1 LSDIQVVCMG
11 VITVDTI
18 ALVDQYPQEDERVV
32 AQQISRAGGGPAA
45 VAAVA
50 LSRLGIR
57 SAIVGTIGDDADGKE
72 VLRIFEKEGVDTS
85 GVSIGNT
92 ATAGSGNTATA
103 GSVIVASK
111 KNSARAISTRQPVT
125 QSPLNESAK
134 KMISAAE
141 WLHVDHVGVTRFN
154 AAGITRGTGPQISFD
169 AGYGVEN
176 FDPSLVDLFVPTD
189 RQMSLRYPGV
199 SLSVALE
206 NDSTKSGNTV
216 VATQGSAGSS
226 GYSPETGLVS
236 ASGFK
241 VEVTSTLGAGDVFHG
256 ALIAQIIQGFELSQA
271 LRRANAVAALS
282 CRGLDGQSMIP
293 TTAELNAFLEANK

>member
-1 LSDIQVVCMG
+1 MG

-92 ATAGSGNTATA
+92 ATAGS
-103 GSVIVASK
+103 VIVASK
-111 KNSARAISTRQPVT
+111 KNSARAISTRQPVS

-134 KMISAAE
+134 KLISAAE
-141 WLHVDHVGVTRFN
+141 WLHVDHVGVTRLN
-154 AAGITRGTGPQISFD
+154 EAGITRGKGPQISFD
-169 AGYGVEN
+169 AGYGVED

-189 RQMSLRYPGV
+189 RQMALRYPGV
-199 SLSVALE
+199 ALSVALE

-226 GYSPETGLVS
+226 GHSPETGLVS

-293 TTAELNAFLEANK
+293 TTAELNAFLEVNK

>member
-1 LSDIQVVCMG
+1 MG

-32 AQQISRAGGGPAA
+32 AKEIIRSGGGPAA

-72 VLRIFEKEGVDTS
+72 VLRIFDNEGVDTS
-85 GVSIGNT
+85 GISI
-92 ATAGSGNTATA
+92 GNTATA

-125 QSPLNESAK
+125 QSSLNENAK
-134 KMISAAE
+134 KMLSASE
-141 WLHVDHVGVTRFN
+141 WLHVDHVGVTRLN
-154 AAGITRGTGPQISFD
+154 EAGITRGKGPQISFD
-169 AGYGVEN
+169 AGYGVED

>member
-1 LSDIQVVCMG
+1 MG

-32 AQQISRAGGGPAA
+32 AKEIIRAGGGPAA

-92 ATAGSGNTATA
+92 ATAGS
-103 GSVIVASK
+103 VIVASK

-141 WLHVDHVGVTRFN
+141 WLHVDHVGVTRLN
-154 AAGITRGTGPQISFD
+154 EAGITRGKGPQISFD
-169 AGYGVEN
+169 AGYGVED

-206 NDSTKSGNTV
+206 NDSTKAGNTV

-241 VEVTSTLGAGDVFHG
+241 VEVTSSLGAGDVFHG
-256 ALIAQIIQGFELSQA
+256 ALIAQIIQGFELSEA

>member
-1 LSDIQVVCMG
+1 LSDIQVVCIG
-11 VITVDTI
+11 VITIYTV
-18 ALVDQYPQEDERVV
+18 ALVDQYPHEDERVV
-32 AQQISRAGGGPAA
+32 AEEIIRAGGGPAA

-72 VLRIFEKEGVDTS
+72 VLRIFEKEKVDTS
-85 GVSIGNT
+85 GVSIGKV
-92 ATAGSGNTATA
+92 ATA

-125 QSPLNESAK
+125 QAPLNESAK

-141 WLHVDHVGVTRFN
+141 WLHVDHVGVTRLN
-154 AAGITRGTGPQISFD
+154 EAGITRGTGPQISFD

-226 GYSPETGLVS
+226 GYSPETGLVT

>member
-1 LSDIQVVCMG
+1 MG

-92 ATAGSGNTATA
+92 ATAGS
-103 GSVIVASK
+103 VIVASK
-111 KNSARAISTRQPVT
+111 KNSARAISTRQPVA

-141 WLHVDHVGVTRFN
+141 WLHVDHVGVTRLN
-154 AAGITRGTGPQISFD
+154 EAGITRGKGPQISFD
-169 AGYGVEN
+169 AGYGVED

-189 RQMSLRYPGV
+189 RQMTLRYPGV
-199 SLSVALE
+199 ALSVALE